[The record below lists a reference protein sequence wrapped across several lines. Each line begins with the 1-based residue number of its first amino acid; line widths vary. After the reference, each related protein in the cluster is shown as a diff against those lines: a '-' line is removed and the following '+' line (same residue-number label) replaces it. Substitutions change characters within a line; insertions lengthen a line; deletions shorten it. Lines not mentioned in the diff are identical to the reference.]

1 MNAVPATLP
10 VIRLKIERRTSHPW
24 VFQKM
29 VEKPTAKV
37 PNGAVVDVLD
47 RDGKWVGRGLYNA
60 HSRISLRILTTDANE
75 PIDEGWFARKIG
87 RAIELRRSIL
97 KLDDVTDAYR
107 VVHSEADGLS
117 GLVVDRFGPT
127 LVMEFFSAGMYK
139 QREAIQAAL
148 LRHYPDSRFY
158 WFAEE

>member
-1 MNAVPATLP
+1 MSGMCTPIPNCGYDTRMHADSATLP

-75 PIDEGWFARKIG
+75 PIDGGWFARKIG
-87 RAIELRRSIL
+87 RAVELRRNLL

-107 VVHSEADGLS
+107 VVPSDADGLS
-117 GLVVDRFGPT
+117 GSLRPT
-127 LVMEFFSAGMYK
+127 HCAGVLF
-139 QREAIQAAL
+139 R
-148 LRHYPDSRFY
+148 RHVSP
-158 WFAEE
+158 A